1 VPYSF
6 ASYELLVYIVPG
18 GLLLFFLMVMFPGIR
33 ALFGQE
39 PVNVGGLVIFLF
51 VAFAIGQWLQTASS
65 FFIQAPMS
73 CLGWAYRT
81 NDVLWA
87 KQGVISASDRNLLIE
102 AVHGEFGVPKDS
114 FQFDGPASV
123 GDRAKLGE
131 LRRNWRGVIDHIYA
145 KVHPD
150 NLSDRLGSYSQHYS
164 LSKSAVLTYLVMFA
178 VMMTTFL
185 LTGHQRNTASEAT
198 DNDRIVNMRI
208 VRAPCWLQLLLLATS
223 LAAAGIS
230 IERTSYFDRLFVDDL
245 FWSYLHPNKAQ
256 TASSYEFD

>member
-18 GLLLFFLMVMFPGIR
+18 GLLLFFLMAMFPGIK

-51 VAFAIGQWLQTASS
+51 VAFAIGQLLQTASTL
-65 FFIQAPMS
+65 FIQAPMS

-81 NDVLWA
+81 NDVLW
-87 KQGVISASDRNLLIE
+87 KNQDVILASDRDLLIE
-102 AVHGEFGVPKDS
+102 AVHGEFGAPRES
-114 FQFDGPASV
+114 FQFQDAASV
-123 GDRAKLGE
+123 GDRAKLRE
-131 LRRNWRGVIDHIYA
+131 LRKNWRGVIDHIYA

-164 LSKSAVLTYLVMFA
+164 LNKSAALTYLVMFA
-178 VMMTTFL
+178 VMLTTFF
-185 LTGHQRNTASEAT
+185 LTRRERNTAASGT
-198 DNDRIVNMRI
+198 DGDRIVNMRI
-208 VRAPCWLQLLLLATS
+208 VRAPGWLQLLLLAAS

-230 IERTSYFDRLFVDDL
+230 VERTSYFDKLFVDDL

-256 TASSYEFD
+256 TASSYEFN